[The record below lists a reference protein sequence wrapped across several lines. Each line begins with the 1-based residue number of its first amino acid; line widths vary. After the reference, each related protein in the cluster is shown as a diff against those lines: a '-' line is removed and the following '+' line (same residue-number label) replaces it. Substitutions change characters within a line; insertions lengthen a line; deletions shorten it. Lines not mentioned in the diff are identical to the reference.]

1 MLTTNNICRANSK
14 SISSLSLA
22 GEEIILSCT
31 ASYDVGVA
39 FSCWRPGV
47 LYLTNKKLF
56 FVQVKKVL
64 FQIFLNDIQKIEI
77 EKRSWLLGKKIN
89 QLHICWQTDRAR
101 YIFIVV
107 RDSRDW
113 KRAIEIIKNQKL
125 AVDIFEEGNKIV
137 IMVEFQTGVEDEI
150 DVKVEEKKITIIF
163 KDANGTIQTEEIF
176 LPSEVL
182 SVPLSKKFYNQ
193 VLEIELV
200 KKDKFS
206 YEERRCKD
214 ELWL

>member
-77 EKRSWLLGKKIN
+77 VKRSWLLGKKIY
-89 QLHICWQTDRAR
+89 QLHICWHTDRAR
-101 YIFIVV
+101 YIFIAV
-107 RDSRDW
+107 RDSQDW
-113 KRAIEIIKNQKL
+113 KRAIEIIRKQKL
-125 AVDIFEEGNKIV
+125 AIDIFEEDNKIV
-137 IMVEFQTGVEDEI
+137 IMVEFQTSSNDEI
-150 DVKVEEKKITIIF
+150 DVKVEGKKATITF
-163 KDANGTIQTEEIF
+163 KNANGIIQTEDVL
-176 LPSEVL
+176 LPNEVL

-193 VLEIELV
+193 ILTIRLL
-200 KKDKFS
+200 KK
-206 YEERRCKD
+206 
-214 ELWL
+214 